1 MQSIS
6 SSSSTNTSTRT
17 PESADSKTEEV
28 ARLHAT
34 IAQLKQEI
42 GWSCCSPE
50 DALIDCMT
58 DQARTQAQHQA
69 SQTRALP
76 DNFVV
81 PQQETPP
88 DVAEMSMELMTAS
101 MADAER
107 ERLEKIREE
116 LDNEREKFTQA
127 AVQLGRER
135 TALEVGANPW
145 EIAQSLICEI
155 CEG

>member
-6 SSSSTNTSTRT
+6 SSSPTNTSTRT
-17 PESADSKTEEV
+17 PESTDPKTEEI

-42 GWSCCSPE
+42 GWSHCSPE
-50 DALIDCMT
+50 NTLIEYMT
-58 DQARTQAQHQA
+58 DQVHTQTQHQA
-69 SQTRALP
+69 SQTRAL
-76 DNFVV
+76 FVV
-81 PQQETPP
+81 SQQETSP

-107 ERLEKIREE
+107 ERLEKIRQE

-135 TALEVGANPW
+135 TALEVGLNP
-145 EIAQSLICEI
+145 
-155 CEG
+155 